1 LQGVFQY
8 NNCNKLIHSVILQH
22 AVHHN
27 FVVMETEKTLFFI
40 LKPFW
45 FQWFVKCSETF
56 ITSDLTV
63 IVKFSLSCVS

>member
-1 LQGVFQY
+1 M
-8 NNCNKLIHSVILQH
+8 QH

-45 FQWFVKCSETF
+45 FVKCSETI

-63 IVKFSLSCVS
+63 IVRSGRDWFQRHHYEVAVQAESETDGD